1 MIRFILWLSILIQM
15 IDNSALASELNHTP
29 WYRDNWLYLI
39 GLLITLIFA
48 ITFITKMLFDIHFAV
63 TKRKTDLK
71 RSFPAQKRRAAFSI
85 YYREPSSKSIQ
96 FRGKIIERRLKERG
110 NNTKD
115 LLAKVKSDYSYRV
128 IDPNG
133 IFILT
138 SNHEKDQK

>member
-1 MIRFILWLSILIQM
+1 MIRLILWLSILIQM

-29 WYRDNWLYLI
+29 WDSNHWLYLI
-39 GLLITLIFA
+39 GLLIILIFVV
-48 ITFITKMLFDIHFAV
+48 TFVIKMLFDVHFAV
-63 TKRKTDLK
+63 TKGKTDLR
-71 RSFPAQKRRAAFSI
+71 RSFSAQNRRATFSI

-115 LLAKVKSDYSYRV
+115 LLGKVRSDYSCRV